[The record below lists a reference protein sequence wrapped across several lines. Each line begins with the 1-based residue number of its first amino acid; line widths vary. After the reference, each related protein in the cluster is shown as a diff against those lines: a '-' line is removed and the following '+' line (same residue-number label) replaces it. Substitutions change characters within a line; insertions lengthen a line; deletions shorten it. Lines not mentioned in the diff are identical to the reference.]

1 MPIDALAMTFLK
13 KMYCPNLVDGCPPTV
28 VGITLKHRA
37 FIPVCFLVWGVVV
50 IFFKPLL
57 NKVRGNSH
65 GYFDLISTYLLV
77 LIVLLKTQSFF
88 WYSVSLRY
96 W

>member
-13 KMYCPNLVDGCPPTV
+13 KMYCRDLVDGCPPTV
-28 VGITLKHRA
+28 VGIAIKHRA
-37 FIPVCFLVWGVVV
+37 FIPVYFLVWGVVV
-50 IFFKPLL
+50 IFF
-57 NKVRGNSH
+57 N
-65 GYFDLISTYLLV
+65 STYLLV